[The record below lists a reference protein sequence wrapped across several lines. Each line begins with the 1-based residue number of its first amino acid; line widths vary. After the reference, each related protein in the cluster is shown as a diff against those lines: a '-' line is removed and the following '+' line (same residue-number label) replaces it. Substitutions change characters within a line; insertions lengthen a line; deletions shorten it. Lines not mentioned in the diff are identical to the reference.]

1 MIKNIYNYFN
11 DKEYEEAEYLVGFL
25 NDRIAEIK
33 GKPKLSPT
41 EKNEKIRRIQL
52 SIKCIKYTYNM

>member
-25 NDRIAEIK
+25 EDRIAEIK

-41 EKNEKIRRIQL
+41 EKNEKIHRIQL
-52 SIKCIKYTYNM
+52 SIKCIKYTYNI